1 MYDFNIIKNDIIIN
15 NNYLSKEYLSKIH
28 FLKESIKNIK
38 FDNYSQNNKNLFNLR
53 DYKSKVIDNK
63 NLFTNI
69 RNILN
74 KITEKTY
81 EKLLIELINNVD
93 SVYNNNNSDKD
104 EIVNFIFKFFT
115 KNFYMS
121 KIYSNIY
128 NLLCNKYNDFNI
140 ILENNIQ
147 NFNIYLESICNEEL
161 CSLDIDYYKS
171 FFLFYSNCFNLGIIK
186 INNILNDYQ
195 DKLLLLINNINNKE
209 KCELISELL
218 FIFIKNSKEIIKENF
233 DKNDILFENINNIS
247 NYKTYNFKSL
257 TNKIIFKHKDIMD
270 LFK

>member
-15 NNYLSKEYLSKIH
+15 NNNYLCEEYLSKIQ

-38 FDNYSQNNKNLFNLR
+38 FDNYSQNNRNQYDNYKNIVNLR

-81 EKLLIELINNVD
+81 EKLLIELINNID

-128 NLLCNKYNDFNI
+128 NLLCNKYDDFFI
-140 ILENNIQ
+140 ILKNNIE
-147 NFNIYLESICNEEL
+147 NFNIYLESICNEEV
-161 CSLDIDYYKS
+161 CSLDIYYYKS
-171 FFLFYSNCFNLGIIK
+171 YL
-186 INNILNDYQ
+186 
-195 DKLLLLINNINNKE
+195 
-209 KCELISELL
+209 
-218 FIFIKNSKEIIKENF
+218 
-233 DKNDILFENINNIS
+233 
-247 NYKTYNFKSL
+247 
-257 TNKIIFKHKDIMD
+257 
-270 LFK
+270 